1 MEESELQPTYSSP
14 THILMFRYHAH
25 LRQRVKDQ
33 AIIDMNPDLL
43 EDWMTDSAM
52 VITSQVDAAA
62 CDQIED
68 YINEIS

>member
-1 MEESELQPTYSSP
+1 M
-14 THILMFRYHAH
+14 LMFRYHAH

-43 EDWMTDSAM
+43 EDWMPFSAM
-52 VITSQVDAAA
+52 GITSQVDTAA

-68 YINEIS
+68 YINGRP